1 MTVLAL
7 TMSAL
12 ALVPLVSVLFM
23 VVIRGIATLRPSV
36 FWELPPAAGMPG
48 GGLGNALVG
57 TVLMVVIASVIAVPL
72 GVLAAVF
79 VGEFAPE
86 SRTATVAK
94 FAAKVLTGMPS
105 ILAGVF
111 AYIVVVLVTG
121 NFSAWAGGFALS
133 ILMLP
138 IVMLTAADAIRG
150 VPQKM
155 REASMAMGTT
165 RTQMVWKVVLPT
177 ALPGILTGVMLAVA
191 RAAGETAPLLFTA
204 LFFDYWPHAAVHGA
218 DGFPRGLDLQLC
230 RRTLPQSDRDGLAGG
245 ARFGRAGPGR
255 QHPRTSGLRPVG
267 RAPLKVYP
275 ASREVR
281 NRTSCPATR
290 TIDLRTVRHP
300 SRSTASSS
308 IAGSTTLTMAA
319 SWRLRDVQIPMS
331 QGTITAFIGPSGCG
345 KSTALRCLNRMND
358 LVRGFR
364 FEGQVLLYGLDIYDD
379 EVDPVAVRRNIGM
392 VFQMPNP
399 FAMSIFNNVA
409 FGLRL
414 NRYPGDIPCPGRAG
428 PADAA
433 LWDEVKDNLMQS
445 GLSLSGGQQ
454 QRLCIARAIATEP
467 EVLLMDEPCSALD
480 PIATGKIEDLMREL
494 KQRFTIVIVTHNM
507 DQARRVADMTAF
519 YYVDTSNGR
528 TGFLVEYGETA
539 EVFDNPRET
548 LTKEYVSGEF
558 S

>member
-1 MTVLAL
+1 MSSSGPVTVPIPEPGQRPVTRLNLRRSLRSWHTLFSGGMTVLAL

-48 GGLGNALVG
+48 GGLGNALLG

-79 VGEFAPE
+79 VGEFASE

-204 LFFDYWPHAAVHGA
+204 LFFDYWPHAPFMEPTASLAVLIYNFAGVPYPNQIGMA
-218 DGFPRGLDLQLC
+218 WLAALVLVVLVLAANILAQVV
-230 RRTLPQSDRDGLAGG
+230 SDR
-245 ARFGRAGPGR
+245 
-255 QHPRTSGLRPVG
+255 SEELR
-267 RAPLKVYP
+267 
-275 ASREVR
+275 
-281 NRTSCPATR
+281 
-290 TIDLRTVRHP
+290 
-300 SRSTASSS
+300 
-308 IAGSTTLTMAA
+308 
-319 SWRLRDVQIPMS
+319 
-331 QGTITAFIGPSGCG
+331 
-345 KSTALRCLNRMND
+345 
-358 LVRGFR
+358 
-364 FEGQVLLYGLDIYDD
+364 
-379 EVDPVAVRRNIGM
+379 
-392 VFQMPNP
+392 
-399 FAMSIFNNVA
+399 
-409 FGLRL
+409 
-414 NRYPGDIPCPGRAG
+414 
-428 PADAA
+428 
-433 LWDEVKDNLMQS
+433 
-445 GLSLSGGQQ
+445 
-454 QRLCIARAIATEP
+454 
-467 EVLLMDEPCSALD
+467 
-480 PIATGKIEDLMREL
+480 
-494 KQRFTIVIVTHNM
+494 
-507 DQARRVADMTAF
+507 
-519 YYVDTSNGR
+519 
-528 TGFLVEYGETA
+528 
-539 EVFDNPRET
+539 
-548 LTKEYVSGEF
+548 
-558 S
+558 